1 MSDYIKIFVEGWY
14 VFVFQFL
21 GSFIAAAIVIEKF
34 VNLSRLQAD
43 PGKLMGK
50 VKGALQQNDF
60 RQAFGICQAT
70 PGPVSKV
77 LGTTIRLSNLST
89 DEIKQGVEEAVL
101 EEVPRLER
109 FLPTLNTIITLEPLL
124 GLLGTITGLMKLF
137 KQYAVTAT
145 PEPALLAVGIQE
157 ALVTTAVGLAVAIV
171 FYFFHNI
178 IATRIDGVITQMEK
192 SVVELLNFMRQ
203 EVRHGAE
210 VQKTQPNIT

>member
-1 MSDYIKIFVEGWY
+1 MTGASSYTILWSDSASAAGTVNLIADVTDTQY
-14 VFVFQFL
+14 VHAGL
-21 GSFIAAAIVIEKF
+21 TNLRTYTYRIAATSGGGRGPSSNPV
-34 VNLSRLQAD
+34 
-43 PGKLMGK
+43 
-50 VKGALQQNDF
+50 
-60 RQAFGICQAT
+60 QAT

-137 KQYAVTAT
+137 KQYAVSAT

-157 ALVTTAVGLAVAIV
+157 ALVTTSVGLAVAIV

-210 VQKTQPNIT
+210 VQKTKPDIS